1 MVIENI
7 KNIIGYSSSSLP
19 KDFIKLIDSLK
30 KYQNIDKQK
39 FELIYDAYNFGK
51 NAHEG
56 QKRKSGKPYFTHC
69 VAVATI
75 LADWGMDTN
84 IIISGLLH
92 DTIEDTHATYN
103 TIKEQFASRR
113 FVNY

>member
-19 KDFIKLIDSLK
+19 KDFIKLIDKLK
-30 KYQNIDKQK
+30 HHQAIDKQT
-39 FELIYDAYNFGK
+39 FDLIYDAYSFGK

-69 VAVATI
+69 MAVATI
-75 LADWGMDTN
+75 LADFFN
-84 IIISGLLH
+84 S
-92 DTIEDTHATYN
+92 
-103 TIKEQFASRR
+103 
-113 FVNY
+113 